1 MAVVNKKRH
10 NISVSY
16 DVLADI
22 EVFQKDQHYQY
33 LSEATV
39 ELIKLGLS
47 TVKQEKLKA
56 SYREQVRDKLT
67 VVK

>member
-1 MAVVNKKRH
+1 MAVVNKKRY

-22 EVFQKDQHYQY
+22 ETFQKDQHYQY

-56 SYREQVRDKLT
+56 FYQNR
-67 VVK
+67 

>member
-1 MAVVNKKRH
+1 MAVVNKKRY

-22 EVFQKDQHYQY
+22 EVFQKDQHFQY

>member
-1 MAVVNKKRH
+1 MAVVNKKRY

-47 TVKQEKLKA
+47 TVKQE
-56 SYREQVRDKLT
+56 S
-67 VVK
+67 

>member
-1 MAVVNKKRH
+1 MAVVNKKRY

-33 LSEATV
+33 LSETTV

>member
-1 MAVVNKKRH
+1 MAVVNKKRY

-22 EVFQKDQHYQY
+22 ETFQKDQHYQY

-47 TVKQEKLKA
+47 P
-56 SYREQVRDKLT
+56 
-67 VVK
+67 

>member
-1 MAVVNKKRH
+1 MAVVNKKRY

-22 EVFQKDQHYQY
+22 EAFQKDQHYQH

-56 SYREQVRDKLT
+56 FYREQVRDKLT
-67 VVK
+67 VIK

>member
-1 MAVVNKKRH
+1 MAVVNKKRY

-22 EVFQKDQHYQY
+22 ETFQKDQHYQY

-39 ELIKLGLS
+39 ELIKFQIDKPNYESGQ
-47 TVKQEKLKA
+47 KEK
-56 SYREQVRDKLT
+56 E
-67 VVK
+67 

>member
-1 MAVVNKKRH
+1 MAVVNKKRY

-22 EVFQKDQHYQY
+22 ETFHKDQHYQY
-33 LSEATV
+33 ISEATV

-56 SYREQVRDKLT
+56 FYREQVRDKLT

>member
-1 MAVVNKKRH
+1 MAVVNKKRY

-16 DVLADI
+16 DVLA
-22 EVFQKDQHYQY
+22 DQHYQY

-56 SYREQVRDKLT
+56 FYREQVRDKLT

>member
-1 MAVVNKKRH
+1 MAVVNKKRY

-16 DVLADI
+16 D
-22 EVFQKDQHYQY
+22 QY

-56 SYREQVRDKLT
+56 FYREQVRDKLT

>member
-1 MAVVNKKRH
+1 MAVVNKKRY

-22 EVFQKDQHYQY
+22 ETFQKDQHYQY
-33 LSEATV
+33 LSEVTV

-56 SYREQVRDKLT
+56 FYREQVRDKLT

>member
-1 MAVVNKKRH
+1 MAVVNKKRY

-56 SYREQVRDKLT
+56 SYREQVRDKFT

>member
-1 MAVVNKKRH
+1 MAVVNKKRY

-47 TVKQEKLKA
+47 TVKQENLKA

>member
-1 MAVVNKKRH
+1 MAVVNKKRY

-22 EVFQKDQHYQY
+22 ETFQKDQHYPY

-56 SYREQVRDKLT
+56 FYREQVRDKLT

>member
-1 MAVVNKKRH
+1 MAVVNKKRY

-22 EVFQKDQHYQY
+22 ETFQKDQQY

-56 SYREQVRDKLT
+56 FYREQVRDKLT

>member
-1 MAVVNKKRH
+1 MAVVNKKRY

-56 SYREQVRDKLT
+56 SYRQQVRDKLT

>member
-1 MAVVNKKRH
+1 MAVVNKKRY

-39 ELIKLGLS
+39 ELIKLGL
-47 TVKQEKLKA
+47 
-56 SYREQVRDKLT
+56 
-67 VVK
+67 

>member
-1 MAVVNKKRH
+1 MAVVNKKRY

-56 SYREQVRDKLT
+56 SYREQVKDKLT